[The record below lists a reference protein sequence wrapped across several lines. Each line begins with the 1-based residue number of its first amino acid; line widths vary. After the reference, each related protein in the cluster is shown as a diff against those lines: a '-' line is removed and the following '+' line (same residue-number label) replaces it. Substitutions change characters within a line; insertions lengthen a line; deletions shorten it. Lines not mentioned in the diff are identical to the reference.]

1 MFETTVYDQPLLL
14 VLFPVP
20 SIFNLLLVLYGRLLF
35 CYAMRYGIKKLWIFF
50 LRHSV
55 AIRALISGS
64 RGGNC
69 SVVKGG
75 NILYDNGHV
84 DKNQTSNS
92 ENLKRRSSFTT
103 LYFARRH
110 AVKLLRRQP
119 TNYKADKGNWE

>member
-1 MFETTVYDQPLLL
+1 MD
-14 VLFPVP
+14 
-20 SIFNLLLVLYGRLLF
+20 LLF
-35 CYAMRYGIKKLWIFF
+35 TAFCSIK
-50 LRHSV
+50 
-55 AIRALISGS
+55 IRALISGS
-64 RGGNC
+64 RGRNC

-119 TNYKADKGNWE
+119 TIIKPTRGIGNEH